1 MEHNM
6 ENKSTKRINK
16 YLSECGICSRREAD
30 KLIAGGKVTIDGRI
44 ATSGEQVEES
54 NDVAVN
60 GKKIQPVPE
69 KIVLAFNKPTG
80 VTCTER
86 DAHAATTIIE
96 YLNYP
101 VRVTYAGRLDKD
113 SEGLMI
119 MTNDGELI
127 SQLTR
132 SSNQHEKEYI
142 VKVRQPITDTFLKR
156 MSEGIYLKDLNQ
168 KTRPCQVFKSGKY
181 TFHII
186 LTQGLNRQIRRM
198 CESLSYQVMRLQ
210 RIRIMNITL
219 EPLKTGAYREI
230 TGKELA
236 TLYQLLQ
243 EHK

>member
-1 MEHNM
+1 
-6 ENKSTKRINK
+6 
-16 YLSECGICSRREAD
+16 
-30 KLIAGGKVTIDGRI
+30 
-44 ATSGEQVEES
+44 
-54 NDVAVN
+54 
-60 GKKIQPVPE
+60 
-69 KIVLAFNKPTG
+69 
-80 VTCTER
+80 
-86 DAHAATTIIE
+86 
-96 YLNYP
+96 
-101 VRVTYAGRLDKD
+101 
-113 SEGLMI
+113 

>member
-1 MEHNM
+1 M